1 MELKMIEKKRVDNR
15 MVETYEIAGYK
26 VKKIRW
32 FESGYERVD
41 MGFAKGEYMPDI
53 YTKTTDEGDLIGFEI
68 QTTSYG
74 ALSVEETKK
83 VVAGL
88 TAAIE
93 VVEILTKEFVR

>member
-1 MELKMIEKKRVDNR
+1 MELRKIETRTVDNKT
-15 MVETYEIAGYK
+15 VDIYEIAGYI
-26 VKKIRW
+26 VKEINW
-32 FESGYERVD
+32 TNSGFRRV
-41 MGFAKGEYMPDI
+41 GLGYNKGEYMPEI
-53 YTKTTDEGDLIGFEI
+53 YTRETDEGDLIGFEI

-88 TAAIE
+88 TTAIE

>member
-1 MELKMIEKKRVDNR
+1 MELKKVETKKVDNR
-15 MVETYEIAGYK
+15 MVDTYEIAGYK
-26 VKKIRW
+26 VKEIHW
-32 FESGYERVD
+32 FESGYRRVD
-41 MGFAKGEYMPDI
+41 LGYNKGEYMPDI
-53 YTKTTDEGDLIGFEI
+53 YTKTTDDGTLIGFEI

-88 TAAIE
+88 TTAIE